1 MNPPAGSPARQKV
14 NWRCVSL
21 LIAGAVVAL
30 FVAANAHL
38 FYVAFTSQPDCVP
51 HARESEGG
59 SSSTLRAARSAC

>member
-1 MNPPAGSPARQKV
+1 MTTPAGSPARRKV
-14 NWRCVSL
+14 NWRRVSL

-51 HARESEGG
+51 HARESDGA
-59 SSSTLRAARSAC
+59 SSSALRAARSAC